1 MTIVDMGTD
10 FKLTLSNRP
19 PQQYNMKILL
29 TFPLFV
35 LLVSTT
41 VAEDSCVDTPDP
53 ISSTRTYR
61 TKLCCVIQDK
71 LNSANNDNNEAKFN
85 KVKKRNCG
93 TPPPMA
99 GYARGL

>member
-1 MTIVDMGTD
+1 MTTVDMGTD

-19 PQQYNMKILL
+19 PQQYNMIILRSIL
-29 TFPLFV
+29 SFF
-35 LLVSTT
+35 LLAPASVTE
-41 VAEDSCVDTPDP
+41 ASCVDTPDP